1 MNAVLTIADL
11 ERPDPAL
18 RIPTD
23 IEDLLVWT
31 YRDQRADVVIRNGVG
46 LHDTEAAMDAGS
58 VEARGSSSTCGCAA
72 LERIGRA
79 GCRVDGGGL
88 SADHLHEDAERIHR
102 QVERLPAPIAALV
115 IRSARI
121 NDRLDWMPGVVPRA
135 APVLN
140 GRRQVSVRCEVWD
153 KNRDYGWCPI
163 EWTPSQVRI
172 DAARDEYGLW
182 WQALRSLAG
191 WVRRDLVRYRATGPA
206 ISATP
211 WVTR

>member
-1 MNAVLTIADL
+1 MTITIADL

-18 RIPTD
+18 RVPTD

-46 LHDTEAAMDAGS
+46 LHDTEAAMDES
-58 VEARGSSSTCGCAA
+58 TTERGASSTCGCAA

-79 GCRVDGGGL
+79 GCRVDGGGM

-102 QVERLPAPIAALV
+102 AVELLALPIAALV
-115 IRSARI
+115 IRNARI
-121 NDRLDWMPGVVPRA
+121 SDQPDCMAGVMPRPC
-135 APVLN
+135 PMLN
-140 GRRQVSVRCEVWD
+140 PRRQVSVRCDAWD
-153 KNRDYGWCPI
+153 RNRDYGWCPV
-163 EWTPSQVRI
+163 EWTPSQMRI
-172 DAARDEYGLW
+172 DAAREEYALW